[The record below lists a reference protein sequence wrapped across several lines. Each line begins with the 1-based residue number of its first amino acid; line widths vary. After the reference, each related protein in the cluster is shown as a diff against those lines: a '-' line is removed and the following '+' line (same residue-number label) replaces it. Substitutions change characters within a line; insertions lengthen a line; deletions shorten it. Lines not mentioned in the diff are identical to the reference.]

1 MADKRTSTTREERG
15 MERSSNTDRS
25 SSALAS
31 RSANPFSM
39 LDRFAEEMDRVFENF
54 GFGWLRSRQPG
65 GGFGLW
71 PGGDMWTPELEIF
84 QRDPVIA
91 GDVRRGNDALTL
103 DQFGKFFRRAFER
116 ELVRP
121 VAISDTQVTIEGE
134 RQRHHDEEREGF
146 YRSERSY
153 GRFYRTIPL
162 PEGVIADQAKATFKD
177 GVLEV
182 TIPAPPE
189 SARRGRRLE
198 ISEGS
203 SAGGNR

>member
-39 LDRFAEEMDRVFENF
+39 LDRFAEEMDRVFQNF
-54 GFGWLRSRQPG
+54 GFGGLRSRQSG

-84 QRDPVIA
+84 QRD
-91 GDVRRGNDALTL
+91 N
-103 DQFGKFFRRAFER
+103 
-116 ELVRP
+116 ELVIRADLP
-121 VAISDTQVTIEGE
+121 GLTKDDVKVDVSDNQVIIEGE

-182 TIPAPPE
+182 TMPAPPE

>member
-39 LDRFAEEMDRVFENF
+39 LDRFAEEMDRVFQNF
-54 GFGWLRSRQPG
+54 GFGGLRSRQSG

-84 QRDPVIA
+84 QR
-91 GDVRRGNDALTL
+91 NS
-103 DQFGKFFRRAFER
+103 
-116 ELVRP
+116 ELVIHADLP
-121 VAISDTQVTIEGE
+121 GLTKDDVKVDVSDNQVTIEGE

>member
-54 GFGWLRSRQPG
+54 GFGGLRSRQPG

-84 QRDPVIA
+84 QR
-91 GDVRRGNDALTL
+91 NS
-103 DQFGKFFRRAFER
+103 
-116 ELVRP
+116 ELVIHADLP
-121 VAISDTQVTIEGE
+121 GLTKDDVKVDVSDNQVTIEGE

-182 TIPAPPE
+182 TIPVPPE

>member
-54 GFGWLRSRQPG
+54 GFGGLRSRQSG

-84 QRDPVIA
+84 QR
-91 GDVRRGNDALTL
+91 NS
-103 DQFGKFFRRAFER
+103 
-116 ELVRP
+116 ELVIHADLP
-121 VAISDTQVTIEGE
+121 GLTKDDVKVDVSDNQVTIEGE

>member
-84 QRDPVIA
+84 QR
-91 GDVRRGNDALTL
+91 NS
-103 DQFGKFFRRAFER
+103 
-116 ELVRP
+116 ELVIHADLP
-121 VAISDTQVTIEGE
+121 GLTKDDVKVDVSDNQVTIEGE

>member
-15 MERSSNTDRS
+15 MERSSNRDRS

-54 GFGWLRSRQPG
+54 GFGGLRSRQSG

-84 QRDPVIA
+84 QR
-91 GDVRRGNDALTL
+91 NS
-103 DQFGKFFRRAFER
+103 
-116 ELVRP
+116 ELVIHADLP
-121 VAISDTQVTIEGE
+121 GLTKDDVKVDVSDNQVTIEGE

>member
-54 GFGWLRSRQPG
+54 GFGGLRSRQSG

-84 QRDPVIA
+84 QR
-91 GDVRRGNDALTL
+91 NS
-103 DQFGKFFRRAFER
+103 
-116 ELVRP
+116 ELVIHADLP
-121 VAISDTQVTIEGE
+121 GLTKDDVKVDVSDNQVTIEGE

-182 TIPAPPE
+182 TMPAPPE